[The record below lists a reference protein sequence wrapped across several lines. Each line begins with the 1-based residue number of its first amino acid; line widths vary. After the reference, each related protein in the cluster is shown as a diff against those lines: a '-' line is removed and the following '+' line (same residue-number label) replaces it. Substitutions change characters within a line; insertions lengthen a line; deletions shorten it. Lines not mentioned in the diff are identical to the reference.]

1 MQMSAKDT
9 VTQSYMY
16 KVILFVCCVSL
27 TRYAT
32 PKPRGFTWFHHSE
45 TTSFAGDCTPQE
57 DVAGLASELG
67 QVRAELSSEREERH
81 SAAADAAAAASAAE
95 HLNATIQQLKDAM
108 AVETD
113 ARQAEEKD
121 RVEHSEGLVR
131 QS

>member
-57 DVAGLASELG
+57 DVAGLASEL
-67 QVRAELSSEREERH
+67 EERH